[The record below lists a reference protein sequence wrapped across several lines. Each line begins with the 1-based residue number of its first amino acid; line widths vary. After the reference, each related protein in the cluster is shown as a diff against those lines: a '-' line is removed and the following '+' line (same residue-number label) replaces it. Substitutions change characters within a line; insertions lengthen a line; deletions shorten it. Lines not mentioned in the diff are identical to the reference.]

1 MPSPMHQV
9 YITDCLAPPALIE
22 ERELAGLARVE
33 CLLARSGNELI
44 GRIENADA
52 IILFHEISLSAD
64 LIARLERCKVIVR
77 GGVGFDNVD
86 LLAAGERGIP
96 VCNVPDY
103 GVDEVADHALAL
115 MLALNRGLVRV
126 ERSLR
131 RTLKPWDKDAVQPVP
146 RLAGR
151 TIGIVGLGRIGAATA
166 LRARAHRMNV
176 IACDPHLRPGL
187 EKVYNVPIVDL
198 ETLLRESD
206 VVSMHTPLTDETRGL
221 INARTLARMKP
232 GALLINTARG
242 AVVDTDAVA
251 DALESGH
258 LGGAGIDVLASEPA
272 TPSQRIVRL
281 WQEDRQPPVNLILT
295 PHTAY
300 YSDAAI
306 EEIRVKSAQEVARAL
321 RGETLRNPVNTWKKR

>member
-1 MPSPMHQV
+1 
-9 YITDCLAPPALIE
+9 
-22 ERELAGLARVE
+22 
-33 CLLARSGNELI
+33 
-44 GRIENADA
+44 
-52 IILFHEISLSAD
+52 
-64 LIARLERCKVIVR
+64 
-77 GGVGFDNVD
+77 
-86 LLAAGERGIP
+86 
-96 VCNVPDY
+96 
-103 GVDEVADHALAL
+103 
-115 MLALNRGLVRV
+115 
-126 ERSLR
+126 
-131 RTLKPWDKDAVQPVP
+131 
-146 RLAGR
+146 
-151 TIGIVGLGRIGAATA
+151 
-166 LRARAHRMNV
+166 
-176 IACDPHLRPGL
+176 
-187 EKVYNVPIVDL
+187 
-198 ETLLRESD
+198 
-206 VVSMHTPLTDETRGL
+206 MHTPLTDETRGL